1 MIRLAKENDLEAI
14 YKLGQLVNENF
25 KKTYHVLSYLENDS
39 YIILV
44 SENERVDGLMIIYKN
59 IDYYELE
66 LIVVDVLCRRKGIG
80 SSLLNYFLEKF
91 TQNNDEVILEVA
103 SKNEKAINL
112 YKKFDFKVIGVRE
125 KYYQNDDA
133 YIMKKVIN

>member
-66 LIVVDVLCRRKGIG
+66 LIVVDVLHRRKGIG

-112 YKKFDFKVIGVRE
+112 YKGFDFKVIGVRE

>member
-25 KKTYHVLSYLENDS
+25 KNTYHVLSYLENDS

-112 YKKFDFKVIGVRE
+112 YKGFDFKVIGVRE

>member
-25 KKTYHVLSYLENDS
+25 KNTYHVLSYLENDS

-80 SSLLNYFLEKF
+80 SSLLNYFLENF

-112 YKKFDFKVIGVRE
+112 YKGFDFKVIGVRE